1 MGVPASSFP
10 CVNTYGVCV
19 GGGGMINVH
28 MKKAEKD
35 ARPPAPSGFTFDLG
49 SH

>member
-1 MGVPASSFP
+1 M
-10 CVNTYGVCV
+10 V
-19 GGGGMINVH
+19 GGERERDRDRDRRMNVH